1 MSRTRLFVGF
11 AVVALLGTFAIASFA
26 GAANRAPTVIKIRGE
41 NGDFH
46 GRITSHRKGCLGNRI
61 VKVFKQKGDRQNPKR
76 DLVIGKDISE
86 KATGK
91 EVGIWSVGNTG
102 YKRGDFYAKVRRTD
116 SCKNAYSDTL
126 SL

>member
-1 MSRTRLFVGF
+1 MSRTKL
-11 AVVALLGTFAIASFA
+11 AALLLVGVIAAFTIPSLA
-26 GAANRAPTVIKIRGE
+26 GAADRAATVIKIRGD

-61 VKVFKQKGDRQNPKR
+61 VKVFKQKGNHQNPQVDK
-76 DLVIGKDISE
+76 VIGKDISE

-102 YKRGDFYAKVRRTD
+102 YKHGDFYAKVRRND
-116 SCKNAYSDTL
+116 ACKFAFSDTIHE
-126 SL
+126 